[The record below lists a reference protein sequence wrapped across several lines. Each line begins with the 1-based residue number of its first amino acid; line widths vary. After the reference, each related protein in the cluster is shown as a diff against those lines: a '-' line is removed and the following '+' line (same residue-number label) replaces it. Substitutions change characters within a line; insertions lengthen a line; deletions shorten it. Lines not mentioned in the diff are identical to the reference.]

1 MGESGLDEFISDSI
15 KLAEHVLEAAENDHQ
30 HEPHEPHE
38 PREHYE
44 QGSRNN
50 SDTLLVPVLED
61 VSPIEDIKEQL
72 QTPRQAHLQNSVFSS
87 RKNSTGSNKS
97 RGSSFASISSTS
109 SAASSRQPPLLR
121 AQTASNAVPL
131 VNSQLHV
138 KRSLSNGNNEVGIQ
152 PGASTLALGNK
163 KPASPQTKS
172 RSGSGSSVGGGI
184 GAPPMTKPSVS
195 RSPSGSVIRTR
206 SRTATHS
213 SSSYNSHQLDAQY
226 LAQEKS
232 YLRKLKNQTVD
243 DYYTKGITGAD
254 DDGGAKS
261 IAEEDEDGSDDEDDD
276 DDDDYVDGN
285 GNRGM
290 SNKNSENA
298 TLLAAIDEDKY
309 QIDYSMALSL
319 MKNSNVNLTKI
330 TNFKNQKADD
340 PAVIE
345 RLDWQSMLTSVLTG
359 DVVRSEKTKLINNN
373 NPDNPLERY
382 FHTTFKENIWIG
394 IRAKMFN
401 RTEDDQRKIVAYR
414 RTLVEQLIDD
424 IMQFE
429 VDYSSASGISIRE
442 QVESILNRYDEAC
455 NLWRNLED
463 MRSDKPAC
471 RSEEFQNRLDAL
483 TAWLTITDGI
493 NRETETLRVWIGNDE
508 LDITKSPVEFHSNPA
523 HPENASATSPDS
535 SSKIVKEIF
544 DEDHKSLAERLMKE
558 KDVHT
563 IFKKRIFKLIS
574 PWMIKSKETYIR
586 LGHMFEIM
594 KLPDYLHDLIQIC
607 VIPIKLI
614 KEIIIVRL
622 GYAIKL
628 QNPTL
633 MMIDQM
639 LEDFK
644 SYITI
649 ALEVK
654 LGIQEYKRPD
664 PSKNWLLGDL
674 FDNEIADFDT
684 VILRSIRYYLVLL
697 NKKLLDSS
705 RSPTNFRT
713 FKEPEEL
720 EEAWTFLKSLGYF
733 VDGGSAVVA
742 EEVANLTL
750 RLNHRLLAYFN
761 HAIRSPSYSGD
772 PRDLVRW
779 YSATLDNFGQTR
791 RKLARFTGDISRSF
805 SNSLVFEIPV
815 SAHQNSTKILLD
827 ILKATNHF
835 LVYTNTVEAHGT
847 YFFAS
852 AELEGNE
859 HEILKILNGDYVGLD
874 PSATQAAFSELLSL
888 IQPTD
893 GWIMQDQQLQ
903 DPTKYAYVMALCPMK
918 PIVWE
923 GAVVNV
929 TIDSVPITDLKNGQ
943 LLVVTKS
950 PHTEM
955 HETRN
960 KLLDLLS
967 DVLMVGGG
975 MKPIEQRCSLAKVHL
990 ELTKTNKA
998 FFRMSLSVLDSV
1010 RIARDQFK
1018 QLDTRGDYQAVINNY
1033 FVFARDYGKNA
1044 AKNLDASRK
1053 SAVIMK
1059 LIQLAIDWVKFICD
1073 DCIPTDRKTF
1083 RWCVLALEFAMDMT
1097 RGVNILFL
1105 NDEQFS
1111 KLKVKVARCMSLLIS
1126 HFDIMGA
1133 RSSEAEKNKLLKWSS
1148 QRGNIENLND
1158 EYAHKLYREE
1168 VMQQIAE
1175 IEKYREELLN
1185 EYQSTGKV
1193 IDNSDL
1199 EYQFV
1204 TLLAS
1209 SFSSVSIRWQKG
1221 KYIGGGT
1228 FGQVFCAVNLDTGG
1242 IMAVKEIRFHD
1253 SQSIKSIVPQ
1263 IKEEMTVLE
1272 MLNHPN
1278 VVQYFGVEVHR
1289 DKVYIFMEFCEGGS
1303 LASLLTHGR
1312 IEDEMVLQVYT
1323 LQMLEGLA
1331 YLHQSGVVHRD
1342 IKPENILLD
1351 HNGVIKFVDFGAA
1364 KVIANSGRTRVST
1377 QSIRP
1382 AVAGAGNNNQ
1392 ENLNSMTGTPMY
1404 MSPEV
1409 ITGAS
1414 GDRSGV
1420 VDIWSLGCCVLEM
1433 ATGRRPWANLDNEWA
1448 IMYHIAAG
1456 HKPQLPSPDQLSEEG
1471 RRFVSR
1477 CLEHDPKK
1485 RPSAVEL
1492 LNDPWMVSI
1501 RQLAFGSGSELST
1514 PSSENGSVN

>member
-1 MGESGLDEFISDSI
+1 MSDNNKLEDSI
-15 KLAEHVLEAAENDHQ
+15 PTEGVVQLTAEHLQ
-30 HEPHEPHE
+30 
-38 PREHYE
+38 
-44 QGSRNN
+44 Q
-50 SDTLLVPVLED
+50 
-61 VSPIEDIKEQL
+61 QL
-72 QTPRQAHLQNSVFSS
+72 QNQQQSQSKSSSISYSQPSTAGSS
-87 RKNSTGSNKS
+87 RHGSN
-97 RGSSFASISSTS
+97 SSATTTS
-109 SAASSRQPPLLR
+109 SIKRKSSQASTTSQSSSASARQPSLLR
-121 AQTASNAVPL
+121 AQSTNNALPS
-131 VNSQLHV
+131 NSQSHV
-138 KRSLSNGNNEVGIQ
+138 KRTLSNGNNN
-152 PGASTLALGNK
+152 GNS
-163 KPASPQTKS
+163 KPPSNPSKLSYHINQTPNNPAQKS
-172 RSGSGSSVGGGI
+172 RPSISRSASGSI
-184 GAPPMTKPSVS
+184 L
-195 RSPSGSVIRTR
+195 RTR
-206 SRTATHS
+206 SRSLTSTLQ
-213 SSSYNSHQLDAQY
+213 YNQQQLQHHLNSQY
-226 LAQEKS
+226 AAQEKS
-232 YLRKLKNQTVD
+232 YLRKLKNQLVD

-254 DDGGAKS
+254 D
-261 IAEEDEDGSDDEDDD
+261 EDVKNFEDEDDD
-276 DDDDYVDGN
+276 EEDYDMVYNDGD
-285 GNRGM
+285 
-290 SNKNSENA
+290 NA
-298 TLLAAIDEDKY
+298 NLLAAIDDDKY

-319 MKNSNVNLTKI
+319 MKNANVNLKKI
-330 TNFKNQKADD
+330 ANVTTDDSDD

-345 RLDWQSMLTSVLTG
+345 RLDWQSLLTTVLTG
-359 DVVRSEKTKLINNN
+359 DVVRSEKTKIINNH
-373 NPDNPLERY
+373 NPDNPLESY
-382 FHTTFKENIWIG
+382 LHTAFKEDIWFG
-394 IRAKMFN
+394 IRAKIFN

-414 RTLVEQLIDD
+414 RTLVEQLIED
-424 IMQFE
+424 ILQFE
-429 VDYSSASGISIRE
+429 VSYDDTVGNPIHD

-463 MRSDKPAC
+463 MRIDKPAC
-471 RSEEFQNRLDAL
+471 RSEEFQNRIDAL
-483 TAWLTITDGI
+483 TAWLTITDAI
-493 NRETETLRVWIGNDE
+493 NRETQSLRLWIGNDE
-508 LDITKSPVEFHSNPA
+508 LDITKSPVELPINSSSTSN
-523 HPENASATSPDS
+523 
-535 SSKIVKEIF
+535 SKIVKKIF
-544 DEDHKSLAERLMKE
+544 DEDNKSLAERLMKE

-563 IFKKRIFKLIS
+563 IFRKRIFKPIS
-574 PWMIKSKETYIR
+574 PWMIKSKETHIR

-607 VIPIKLI
+607 IIPMKLI

-622 GYAIKL
+622 GYAMKL

-639 LEDFK
+639 LDDFQ

-654 LGIQEYKRPD
+654 SGIQEYKQPD
-664 PSKNWLLGDL
+664 PENKWLLNDL
-674 FDNEIADFDT
+674 FDTEINDFDS
-684 VILRSIRYYLVLL
+684 VVLRCIRYFLALF

-705 RSPTNFRT
+705 RSQTNFRT

-720 EEAWTFLKSLGYF
+720 EEAWSFLQSLGNYI
-733 VDGGSAVVA
+733 DGGCAVVA
-742 EEVANLTL
+742 EEIAMLTS
-750 RLNHRLLAYFN
+750 RLNLRLLAYFN
-761 HAIRSPSYSGD
+761 HSIKFPHTD
-772 PRDLVRW
+772 IPQDLIRW
-779 YSATLDNFGQTR
+779 YSTTLDNFGQIR

-805 SNSLVFEIPV
+805 TNSLVFEVP
-815 SAHQNSTKILLD
+815 SQQHHNNTKQLLD
-827 ILKATNHF
+827 VLRTTNHF
-835 LVYTNTVEAHGT
+835 LVYTNTVETQGT

-852 AELEGNE
+852 PELMGNE
-859 HEILKILNGDYVGLD
+859 QEILKIINGSYVALD
-874 PSATQAAFSELLSL
+874 PKTKKKNFSELLKLLEVSSDL
-888 IQPTD
+888 LVTEEEEEDP
-893 GWIMQDQQLQ
+893 LQ
-903 DPTKYAYVMALCPMK
+903 HAYVAALCPMK

-923 GAVVNV
+923 GVVVNV
-929 TIDSVPITDLKNGQ
+929 NIDSVPITDLKNGQ
-943 LLVVTKS
+943 LLVISKVQYFDLHLIRDKF
-950 PHTEM
+950 
-955 HETRN
+955 
-960 KLLDLLS
+960 LDIVG
-967 DVLMVGGG
+967 DVIMSGGA
-975 MKPIEQRCSLAKVHL
+975 KPIEQRCSLAVVHQ

-998 FFRMSLSVLDSV
+998 FFRMSLSVLESV
-1010 RIARDQFK
+1010 KIALDNFK
-1018 QLDTRGDYQAVINNY
+1018 KLKAGGDYQAVINNY

-1044 AKNLDASRK
+1044 ARNLDASRK

-1059 LIQLAIDWVKFICD
+1059 LIQLAIDWVSFICD
-1073 DCIPTDRKTF
+1073 DCVPTDRKTF

-1097 RGVNILFL
+1097 RGFNVLLL

-1111 KLKVKVARCMSLLIS
+1111 KLKTKVARCMSLLIS

-1148 QRGNIENLND
+1148 QRQNIANSQND
-1158 EYAHKLYREE
+1158 EYSYQIYHDEL
-1168 VMQQIAE
+1168 MQQIAE
-1175 IEKYREELLN
+1175 IEDYRKELSN
-1185 EYQSTGKV
+1185 EYQSIGKV
-1193 IDNSDL
+1193 IDNSDT

-1221 KYIGGGT
+1221 RYIGGGT

-1253 SQSIKSIVPQ
+1253 SQSVKSIVPQ

-1303 LASLLTHGR
+1303 LSGLLTHGR
-1312 IEDEMVLQVYT
+1312 IEDEMVVQVYT

-1364 KVIANSGRTRVST
+1364 KVIANSGRTRVATKSM
-1377 QSIRP
+1377 RP
-1382 AVAGAGNNNQ
+1382 ESGNQ

-1414 GDRSGV
+1414 TDRSGV

-1456 HKPQLPSPDQLSEEG
+1456 HKPQLPSPEQLSEDG

-1477 CLEHDPKK
+1477 CLEHDPTK

-1492 LNDPWMVSI
+1492 LNDPWMISI
-1501 RQLAFGSGSELST
+1501 RQVAFSGGSDLST
-1514 PSSENGSVN
+1514 PSSENGSLV